1 MGERTGPRVF
11 HYLWPYCNCVEKNG
25 FLRYLFPSH
34 TIRERYR
41 ERLFRFRYELV
52 PLFKTRLQSR
62 IYRYIVD
69 SQRRRRDQ
77 SRLVDRGRR
86 LLFGKNSTLPP
97 LRTARSLS
105 SPKANTTTTLGRNA
119 QSGLLESKSREKTTD
134 VEVDPENII
143 SKTSTSATGKTM
155 SSYGGYGYDS
165 DGSERGARRKKL
177 AAMAGKFYRAGAA
190 AASEIKEQYNNTR
203 IRNVEPFDPSLINI
217 PRAFPHVE
225 FIHNGEEQMVLFP
238 CYAKRHIRQF
248 GSGGSGNGG
257 QTRGTYNNSDGISY
271 GKGQGDNGTGSL
283 NDSEYW
289 RHEWAKAEDEK
300 AIVDVDVRGWIY
312 MPNRGPMSTKHR
324 MLIGLARRMTAI
336 PSPTVS
342 RNDQSTAGNSSEE
355 QEERRIAKEAQEI
368 ERRGH
373 MEKEVA
379 ARGGYNEP
387 PGDVEDFGRNAPQR
401 STRSRTASPPDS
413 PAVIARPSF
422 AASEL
427 SESEVASANANMMA
441 RLAPFLAIPMVNIPI
456 TIFYYNE
463 EHSQS
468 RTVET
473 NDSGHFMVRAA
484 LDFVPTHVKVLVNQ
498 DISATLPVQ
507 IVEPVGVSLIS
518 DIDDTIKRSS
528 ISLGAR
534 EVFRNTFIRDLG
546 DLTIDGV
553 KEWYNSLHK
562 MGVKVHY
569 VSNSPWQLYPV
580 LATYLHTAGLPH
592 GSLHLKQYSGML
604 AGIFEPVAERKKGT
618 LEKILTDFPERRF
631 LLVGDSGEVDLEVYT
646 EVALNHPGRVLGIF
660 IRDVTTPEL
669 SGRNSLGPKFFDPG
683 YGLDSGKPSR
693 QNTAGSGSAPPDR
706 IFSAPAQQQQ
716 QQQGHSMGTLID
728 FSDEPED
735 ISTADSSRKSSSALG
750 ASSSA
755 VDLLAASGLGGA
767 AAAKKP
773 PPPRPAK
780 PKALRSSTSDLGLR
794 DNSTPNLARTDSS
807 ASQHL
812 VAQTQSRD
820 LPPRSNSG
828 TRPLPPPRRR
838 TGTPSSTTSSQ
849 GQQQAQSQ
857 EPPPP
862 PQRRTTNLSPSTG
875 TSSNTNNDTGRSDHG
890 PATKAAK
897 KDRAANPGAT
907 QEEFPNP
914 LDDIGATVLTG
925 HGMTATSG
933 GGNGMSSGSD
943 DKKIELWHR
952 RLTRAHE
959 LLDQVG
965 VPLYTWRRGDDVI
978 REAEGLVRRE
988 LEENLRKKNRG

>member
-1 MGERTGPRVF
+1 MAPNSRPS
-11 HYLWPYCNCVEKNG
+11 L
-25 FLRYLFPSH
+25 LRYLFPSC

-52 PLFKTRLQSR
+52 PLFKNRLQSR
-62 IYRYIVD
+62 IYRYIID

-77 SRLVDRGRR
+77 SRLIDRGRR

-97 LRTARSLS
+97 LRTAR
-105 SPKANTTTTLGRNA
+105 
-119 QSGLLESKSREKTTD
+119 
-134 VEVDPENII
+134 

-225 FIHNGEEQMVLFP
+225 IVHNGEEQMVLFP
-238 CYAKRHIRQF
+238 CYAKRHVRQF

-257 QTRGTYNNSDGISY
+257 QTRGTYNNSDGVSY
-271 GKGQGDNGTGSL
+271 GEGQGDNGTGSL

-312 MPNRGPMSTKHR
+312 MPNRGPMSTKNR

-336 PSPTVS
+336 PAPTVS
-342 RNDQSTAGNSSEE
+342 RNDQPTVGNSSEE

-373 MEKEVA
+373 VEKEVA

-387 PGDVEDFGRNAPQR
+387 PGDHEDFGRNATQR

-413 PAVIARPSF
+413 PTVIARPSF

-427 SESEVASANANMMA
+427 SDSEVASANANMMA

-463 EHSQS
+463 EQSQS

-484 LDFVPTHVKVLVNQ
+484 LDFVPTHVRVLVSQ
-498 DISATLPVQ
+498 DISATQPVQ

-669 SGRNSLGPKFFDPG
+669 SGHNSSGPKFFDSG

-693 QNTAGSGSAPPDR
+693 QGSGSGGRVTFGDEQQRQQQRSGTRPAPPDR

-728 FSDEPED
+728 LSDEPED
-735 ISTADSSRKSSSALG
+735 ISPADSSRKSSSALG

-755 VDLLAASGLGGA
+755 VDLLAGSGLGGA

-780 PKALRSSTSDLGLR
+780 PKALRSSPSDLGLR
-794 DNSTPNLARTDSS
+794 DNSTPNLARTDSG
-807 ASQHL
+807 ASQHPL
-812 VAQTQSRD
+812 AQTQSRD
-820 LPPRSNSG
+820 LPTRSNSG
-828 TRPLPPPRRR
+828 TPPPPPPRRR

-857 EPPPP
+857 GPPPP
-862 PQRRTTNLSPSTG
+862 PQRRTTNLNAS
-875 TSSNTNNDTGRSDHG
+875 SSN
-890 PATKAAK
+890 PATKAAN
-897 KDRAANPGAT
+897 KDRATNPGAT
-907 QEEFPNP
+907 QEEFSNP

-933 GGNGMSSGSD
+933 GGNGMTSGLD

-978 REAEGLVRRE
+978 REAEGIVRRE